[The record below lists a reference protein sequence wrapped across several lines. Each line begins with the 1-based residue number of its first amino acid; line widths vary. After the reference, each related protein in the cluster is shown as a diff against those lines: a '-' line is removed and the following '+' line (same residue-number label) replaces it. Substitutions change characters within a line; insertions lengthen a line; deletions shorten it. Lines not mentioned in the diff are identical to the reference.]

1 MKPIPSP
8 CIDVCQIDPTHGMCR
23 GCWRTLD
30 EIARW
35 STMRDGE
42 RERVMAQLTARRQTP
57 LPLA

>member
-1 MKPIPSP
+1 MKLILSP
-8 CIDVCQIDPTHGMCR
+8 CIDVCQIDPGHGMCR
-23 GCWRTLD
+23 GCWRTID

-42 RERVMAQLTARRQTP
+42 RERVMAQLPQRRQTT